1 MILFLA
7 LSGCHGKLDPV
18 PADIEGLCAFL
29 FENQEEPE
37 VLAEGLVSLQTWI
50 DTRGE
55 AEEGYNLPALTDAD
69 VVDVEHPGRTLTD
82 ALGGVADAESPHPLD
97 AHVAFILLPDQSVV
111 NPGDYGHFDRSF
123 LLGGDCFAD
132 RGCERVETWNDVLKT
147 AAFGVEIP
155 YEYGKDYQW
164 VDYRSAEGDART
176 AVVSRGWVPEVAFD
190 EGGENGILQSFT
202 LDVFL
207 GTREGGVRRVQ
218 AQWSEMKLVIDEF
231 VTDDFLRGELIDGL
245 QGVFA
250 DTDEAI
256 TDLGL

>member
-1 MILFLA
+1 MTLLLLLA
-7 LSGCHGKLDPV
+7 GCHKKLDPV

-29 FENQEEPE
+29 YENQEEPE
-37 VLAEGLVSLQTWI
+37 VLAEGLVSLQAWI

-55 AEEGYNLPALTDAD
+55 AEEGYNLPALTAAD
-69 VVDVEHPGRTLTD
+69 VVDVEHPDRDLVD
-82 ALGGVADAESPHPLD
+82 ALGGVADAVSPHPLD

-111 NPGDYGHFDRSF
+111 NPGDYGHFDRTF
-123 LLGGDCFAD
+123 LEGGDCFAD
-132 RGCERVETWNDVLKT
+132 RACERVETWNDVLKT

-164 VDYRSAEGDART
+164 VDYAPTEDDVRT

-190 EGGENGILQSFT
+190 QSGDNGILQSYT

-207 GTREGGVRRVQ
+207 GVPGGGVHRVQ

-231 VTDDFLRGELIDGL
+231 VTEDFLRGELIDGL

-256 TDLGL
+256 AELGL